1 MSTLIASGTT
11 TTDGTEQVLATD
23 TTNKTY
29 VFAIDTN
36 AMANGDQIEI
46 KIKTKI
52 LSGGTERIAYYVSY
66 VNIQGQPQKYSMPV
80 PENIS
85 ISVTLK
91 RIAGTDRAYP
101 WKLLS
106 L

>member
-1 MSTLIASGTT
+1 MPTPIATGTT
-11 TTDGTEQVLATD
+11 TTDGTEQVLTTD
-23 TTNKTY
+23 TSNKTY

-36 AMANGDQIEI
+36 AMANADQIEI

-52 LSGGTERIAYYVSY
+52 LSGGTERIAYSVQYANV
-66 VNIQGQPQKYSMPV
+66 QGEPQKYSMPV